1 MWQHNDAFF
10 TKRIRMTE
18 YSWISIRPNDQS
30 QGKWDKD
37 NKKTYFSA
45 TFWPPSVICAFSCP
59 LHLLNQ
65 NQNLHAF
72 SFASSFSRLLI
83 SFDHLLMISLSHSY
97 VCDDDLSFLF
107 LSSFVASCPAACFLH
122 HYLLHLEP
130 EQENKGAPTDAI
142 RDPLCH
148 IFSSSTHFSP
158 FSITIELPPKP
169 KNGLP
174 VRHIS
179 ILTWRSFC
187 YLNAGDPCCFAVE
200 MQKWSKHK
208 QVLQ

>member
-1 MWQHNDAFF
+1 
-10 TKRIRMTE
+10 MTE

-30 QGKWDKD
+30 QGKSDKD

-65 NQNLHAF
+65 NQNQTLHAF

-122 HYLLHLEP
+122 HYLLHLRRSLKAMVQKIGLFLHRHDDAQSLLHHFPFCAPFLLPHHLCPLRQVRELSGEVQQP
-130 EQENKGAPTDAI
+130 QHRFSGLRRFSATIVKVHESREEQQP
-142 RDPLCH
+142 
-148 IFSSSTHFSP
+148 
-158 FSITIELPPKP
+158 
-169 KNGLP
+169 
-174 VRHIS
+174 
-179 ILTWRSFC
+179 
-187 YLNAGDPCCFAVE
+187 
-200 MQKWSKHK
+200 
-208 QVLQ
+208 

>member
-1 MWQHNDAFF
+1 
-10 TKRIRMTE
+10 MTE

-30 QGKWDKD
+30 QGKSDKD
-37 NKKTYFSA
+37 KKKTYFSA

-65 NQNLHAF
+65 NQNRTLHAF

-107 LSSFVASCPAACFLH
+107 LSSFVASCPATCFLH

-148 IFSSSTHFSP
+148 TFSSSTHFFP

-174 VRHIS
+174 VQHIS

-187 YLNAGDPCCFAVE
+187 YLNAGDPCCFAVQ

-208 QVLQ
+208 PVLQ